1 MKLSNLFM
9 IMMIAAV
16 AFLSSC
22 EDDAPAPVA
31 NVTYTPAAV
40 AGNVDGDVVGN
51 GGSTSKTYTWQ
62 NALDKA
68 EYNMDITAVNG
79 GSFQLLIKDAN
90 GQLVLDKTLVA
101 GGIEDSKSGSTST
114 GTPGEWTVTVVL
126 TNFNGDGSFSL
137 SQGN

>member
-1 MKLSNLFM
+1 MKLANIFM

-22 EDDAPAPVA
+22 EDDAPAPA
-31 NVTYTPAAV
+31 ASVTYTPTAT
-40 AGNVDGDVVGN
+40 NSVDGDIGGN

-68 EYNMDITAVNG
+68 EYNMDITASKG

-114 GTPGEWTVTVVL
+114 GTPGAWSVTVIL